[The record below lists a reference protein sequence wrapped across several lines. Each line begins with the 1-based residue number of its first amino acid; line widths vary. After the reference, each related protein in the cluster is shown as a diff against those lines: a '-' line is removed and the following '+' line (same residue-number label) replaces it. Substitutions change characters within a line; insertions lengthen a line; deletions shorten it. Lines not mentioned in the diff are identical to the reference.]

1 MATSIAQMALYWK
14 CSLVVC
20 NSSVWGTESNFS
32 C

>member
-20 NSSVWGTESNFS
+20 NSSVWGTE
-32 C
+32 